1 MRYYND
7 PARATGRRHYAT
19 GEQVMGEI
27 TVSDSKLIDEI
38 ARLKGEITV
47 IKWMLGVLLA
57 GVLSLVLKAFFV

>member
-1 MRYYND
+1 
-7 PARATGRRHYAT
+7 
-19 GEQVMGEI
+19 MGEI